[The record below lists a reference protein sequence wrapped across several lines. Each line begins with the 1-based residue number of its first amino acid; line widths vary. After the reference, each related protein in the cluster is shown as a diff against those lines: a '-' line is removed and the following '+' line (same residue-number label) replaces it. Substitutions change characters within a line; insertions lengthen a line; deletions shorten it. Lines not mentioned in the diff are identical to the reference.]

1 MAGFFDTLFG
11 GGAEKEAAEKNRQ
24 QYNDLQTQG
33 SNLLTTG
40 YNTGVTNLNNAL
52 GAYTPLS
59 NLATQYGKGSTMLLN
74 ALGLNGAAGNAAA
87 SAAFTNN
94 PGYSGAINAGLDV
107 INRRRA
113 AGGMLNSG
121 NADQDA
127 QTFGQNLQNQQYNN
141 WLTNL
146 SGVNNNALTATA
158 GTAQGQAGVY
168 GDLASLANNN
178 ATNQTNLLGQ
188 TTAGQVG
195 ANNLQAQG
203 EAAGA
208 KNLLGLGTSILGMGT
223 GGGSTVGGSLFSSLG
238 SLGSM
243 FSDRRLKSNIKRIG
257 TAHNGLP
264 LYEYTIFGQRQRGV
278 MADEA
283 EKVMPAAV
291 STHSSGFKMV
301 NYAMLG
307 LI

>member
-1 MAGFFDTLFG
+1 MGFFDTLFG

-24 QYNDLQTQG
+24 QYDTLQSQG
-33 SNLLTTG
+33 SGLLTQG

-52 GAYTPLS
+52 GAYSPLA
-59 NLATQYGKGSTMLLN
+59 NLATQYGKGTGMYLN
-74 ALGLNGAAGNAAA
+74 ALGLNGASGSQAAQ
-87 SAAFTNN
+87 AAFTNN
-94 PGYSGAINAGLDV
+94 PGYDSAINAGLDV

-113 AGGMLNSG
+113 AGGMLASG

-146 SGVNNNALTATA
+146 SGLNNNALTATA

-178 ATNQTNLLGQ
+178 STNQVNLLGQ

-208 KNLLGLGTSILGMGT
+208 KNLLGLGTSIMGLGT
-223 GGGSTVGGSLFSSLG
+223 GSGSTVGGSLFSSLG
-238 SLGSM
+238 SL
-243 FSDRRLKSNIKRIG
+243 FSDRRLKSNIKRVG

-278 MADEA
+278 MADEV

-301 NYAMLG
+301 NYDMLG
-307 LI
+307 LV